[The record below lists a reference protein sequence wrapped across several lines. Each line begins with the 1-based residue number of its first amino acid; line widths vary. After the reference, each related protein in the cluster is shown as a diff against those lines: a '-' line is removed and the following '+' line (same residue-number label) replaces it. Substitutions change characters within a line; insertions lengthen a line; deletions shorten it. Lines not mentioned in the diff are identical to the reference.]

1 MLRHNLPERQR
12 LRSGGLKW
20 ISENSKIQ
28 YCKNEKQF
36 ELLKK
41 NQLRLKYQKEPDEY
55 GVVSKL
61 IVKTSPNHN
70 PNYVPQVTLQKRS
83 DLPKKLDCKQF
94 VCFYHSAPQS
104 YHNSFHQRIE
114 NVELPAQ
121 HQVIQKQPF
130 GASLVWIGF
139 VEN

>member
-83 DLPKKLDCKQF
+83 DFFSRFIAEKT
-94 VCFYHSAPQS
+94 
-104 YHNSFHQRIE
+104 
-114 NVELPAQ
+114 
-121 HQVIQKQPF
+121 
-130 GASLVWIGF
+130 
-139 VEN
+139 